1 MPITSCPLCSA
12 SINIPQEDAILFS
25 RIRCPGCDLL
35 LEITSEAPLVVDLV
49 FGGRWDYEDSYSED
63 LSQNL
68 RHVKRAKRSTEHER
82 AKKTRKPLGGNNE

>member
-12 SINIPQEDAILFS
+12 SLNIPHEDVILFS
-25 RIRCPGCDLL
+25 RIRCPECALL
-35 LEITSEAPLVVDLV
+35 LEITNENPLMVDPV

-68 RHVKRAKRSTEHER
+68 RRVKKAKRSTEHER
-82 AKKTRKPLGGNNE
+82 VRKSRKPLGGNDA